1 MGEIPVAGTGPP
13 LAFKSLSNSKIL
25 LFYHFKCWLAK
36 VKADFTV
43 LIPLFIHNQF

>member
-25 LFYHFKCWLAK
+25 LFYFKCWLAK

-43 LIPLFIHNQF
+43 LIPLFIHNWF